1 MDSPGSPLTWMTAV
15 VGIIKYDH
23 PSSSKQPKVRCCSLR
38 PQSCVISASQ
48 PWACC
53 RAHDRVVSAVSNRS
67 IFVLE
72 IQKGVSFQ
80 FFPLASWDC
89 PPTPPP
95 PPRRQ
100 LEIKRNSCVFRAGAT
115 PLAGQRPHHPLSS
128 CTTYHYFA
136 VSGLKWLDFISFN
149 YVEFEYY

>member
-48 PWACC
+48 PWACY

-95 PPRRQ
+95 HPEDSWRSRETAVSLELAPPRWPVNAH
-100 LEIKRNSCVFRAGAT
+100 II
-115 PLAGQRPHHPLSS
+115 LSLHVPR
-128 CTTYHYFA
+128 TTILLYL
-136 VSGLKWLDFISFN
+136 G
-149 YVEFEYY
+149 